1 MGKKGSWYRVVAG
14 QWNTEAWLKRSA
26 SETSNRNTTDS
37 GGNISR
43 HTGGSIGYDEHRIRL
58 TAQLGRPPRFLELF
72 FQTHLDKAS
81 KMKYLDGDDTGKKF
95 CTETARELYEAYSR
109 ALLEKIHKTKQWE
122 DVYIEWHY
130 SCCEKHD

>member
-1 MGKKGSWYRVVAG
+1 MQAQAWEDMCR

-26 SETSNRNTTDS
+26 SGTSNRNTTDS

-81 KMKYLDGDDTGKKF
+81 KMKYFDGDDTGKKF
-95 CTETARELYEAYSR
+95 CTETARELYEAYSQ
-109 ALLEKIHKTKQWE
+109 ALLEKQISRGTGVRTSYLGHPLRKAG
-122 DVYIEWHY
+122 
-130 SCCEKHD
+130 